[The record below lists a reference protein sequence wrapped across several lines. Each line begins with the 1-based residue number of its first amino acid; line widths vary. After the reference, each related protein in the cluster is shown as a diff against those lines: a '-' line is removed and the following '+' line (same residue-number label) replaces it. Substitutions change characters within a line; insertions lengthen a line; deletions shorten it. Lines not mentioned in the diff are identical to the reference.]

1 MLSSKDWKEVNAEDI
16 RRCIRTVPDWP
27 EPGIRF
33 RDITPLLAHREA
45 FRSLIEMFA
54 SRYRNQGID
63 YVAGIDARGFIVGA
77 VVAHAL
83 GVGFLPIRKHGKLPF
98 STIRESY
105 SLEYGTAI
113 VEIHKDACRTGD
125 RVLLMDDLIA
135 TGGTM
140 LAGTKLL
147 QRLGAHVVGCAAIVE
162 LTHLSGGT
170 LLREAGFN
178 VYCVCTFGAE

>member
-1 MLSSKDWKEVNAEDI
+1 MGTTLRVDEI
-16 RRCIRTVPDWP
+16 RGCIRTVPDWP

-33 RDITPLLAHREA
+33 RDITPLLAHRDA
-45 FRSLIEMFA
+45 FRSLIDLFIA
-54 SRYRNQGID
+54 RYRDQGID

-83 GVGFLPIRKHGKLPF
+83 GVGFIPIRKHGKLPY

-105 SLEYGTAI
+105 ALEYGTNV
-113 VEIHKDACRTGD
+113 VEIHSDACRHGD

-140 LAGTKLL
+140 LAGAKLL

-162 LTHLSGGT
+162 LAHLPGGKV
-170 LLREAGFN
+170 LREAGFD
-178 VYCVCTFGAE
+178 VYCVCSFDAS